1 MNDSVTVYE
10 FQLSFYSVITL
21 SSHTIVPSALVEND
35 VSIATAALHL
45 NRSSFLSM
53 HVICEVQLI
62 ITFIPEL
69 NLWPYRSKKEIKR
82 ES

>member
-45 NRSSFLSM
+45 NRSSSLSM

-62 ITFIPEL
+62 ITYILEL
-69 NLWPYRSKKEIKR
+69 NLWPYRSKK
-82 ES
+82 